1 MERRPG
7 TEWIRIRQR
16 RVVDGK
22 EYYAERL
29 YEEKRP
35 ADAYA
40 RQMQQRGRDA
50 LALPTTHEGGHRGY
64 AVFVR
69 RDL

>member
-1 MERRPG
+1 MERRAG

-16 RVVDGK
+16 RIVDGG

-40 RQMQQRGRDA
+40 RQMQQQGRDT
-50 LALPTTHEGGHRGY
+50 LVLPTAHEGGHRGY

-69 RDL
+69 R

>member
-7 TEWIRIRQR
+7 TEWIRIRQQ
-16 RVVDGK
+16 RVVDGE

-29 YEEKRP
+29 YETRRP

-40 RQMQQRGRDA
+40 RQVQQQGRDA
-50 LALPTTHEGGHRGY
+50 LVLPTSHEGGHRGY

-69 RDL
+69 R

>member
-16 RVVDGK
+16 RVVDEV
-22 EYYAERL
+22 EYYADRL
-29 YEEKRP
+29 YESQH
-35 ADAYA
+35 AASSYA
-40 RQMQQRGRDA
+40 RQLQHRGNDV
-50 LALPTTHEGGHRGY
+50 LVLPTAHEGGHRGY

-69 RDL
+69 K